1 MMIIANGLRMM
12 IIDVPFIFSALVE
25 AIDRST
31 RTSLTRLR
39 QRLDASSRVDEEAVF
54 PQGT

>member
-1 MMIIANGLRMM
+1 M

-25 AIDRST
+25 AIYRST
-31 RTSLTRLR
+31 RTSLIRLR

-54 PQGT
+54 PPILAGRGLD